1 MFIMCYRLQI
11 RFVQYTIRGEILDG
25 LNSTGALQMT
35 LVGPGFHFKR
45 LFLPFLAAFGDLTW
59 RITRLV
65 EMQNRKILKNFKI
78 VSTLWN

>member
-1 MFIMCYRLQI
+1 
-11 RFVQYTIRGEILDG
+11 
-25 LNSTGALQMT
+25 MT

-65 EMQNRKILKNFKI
+65 EMQNRKILKKFQNCFHFVELKI
-78 VSTLWN
+78 GQFFTSVFYH